1 MSTKP
6 RVAIYYFVVPSTNY
20 RNDGGPL
27 YSFYN
32 LKKILDPASVKW
44 IGESC
49 KFESSQQ
56 VMRLTPYGKPD
67 QCGTFD
73 LNIMVDH
80 GEDAIG
86 VPLDFEYPHPSA
98 YWVSDAHINENA
110 YKHRLETARKF
121 DFVFLAQREFIDQF
135 AADGIPREKMFFLP
149 HAVEPMVY
157 KPWPI
162 IEKWDWCFIG
172 HPNSEHRIDLI
183 DRFMK
188 EFPSRYVGWREPAW
202 LGYNV
207 LEDAAR
213 KFCQSR
219 LIVSD
224 SIKKDLNMRTFEA
237 LGCKKLLL
245 TNKFPALEEVFENG
259 KHLIAYDSIDDAI
272 ASAHELLADEDRRNQ
287 IAEQGYQ
294 EVISKHTYEHRM
306 REILRVCLN
315 YVPKGELQLC

>member
-1 MSTKP
+1 
-6 RVAIYYFVVPSTNY
+6 
-20 RNDGGPL
+20 
-27 YSFYN
+27 
-32 LKKILDPASVKW
+32 
-44 IGESC
+44 
-49 KFESSQQ
+49 
-56 VMRLTPYGKPD
+56 
-67 QCGTFD
+67 
-73 LNIMVDH
+73 
-80 GEDAIG
+80 
-86 VPLDFEYPHPSA
+86 
-98 YWVSDAHINENA
+98 
-110 YKHRLETARKF
+110 
-121 DFVFLAQREFIDQF
+121 
-135 AADGIPREKMFFLP
+135 MFFLP

-157 KPWPI
+157 NVWLI
-162 IEKWDWCFIG
+162 MEKGDWCFIG